1 MFENSNAVSYIY
13 HLEVAMTSV
22 AAQPSEEAHGK
33 DRLVPVLFNNQS
45 IHITRGPRTGAQI
58 KTDAIDAGIVIQH
71 DFPLAAKHGNRY
83 VNIGDADV
91 VNVHQNMEFTA
102 VAGDDN
108 S

>member
-1 MFENSNAVSYIY
+1 
-13 HLEVAMTSV
+13 MTSV
-22 AAQPSEEAHGK
+22 AAQAAEEAHSK

-45 IHITRGPRTGAQI
+45 IQLPRGPRTGAQI
-58 KTDAIDAGIVIQH
+58 KADAIRAGVVIQQ
-71 DFPLAAKHGNRY
+71 DFPLAVKQGNRY

-91 VNVHQNMEFTA
+91 VNVHPNMEFTA

>member
-1 MFENSNAVSYIY
+1 
-13 HLEVAMTSV
+13 MTSV
-22 AAQPSEEAHGK
+22 AAQPAEEAHGK

-45 IHITRGPRTGAQI
+45 IQIPRGPRTGAQI
-58 KTDAIDAGIVIQH
+58 KADAIGTGVVIQH
-71 DFPLAAKHGNRY
+71 DFPLAVKYGNRY

-91 VNVHQNMEFTA
+91 VNVHPNMEFTA